1 MLEAAAEKTEMSEES
16 HSLGMEVN
24 GQKMTIMESS
34 VIRGQRTGAN
44 TQRATDRAGR
54 EGKPTGP
61 TKTTPGAAAAV
72 SKPPSPYLKQSSIDA
87 QLKRLRELSQAAA
100 SGETAALDELRNEL
114 DRCPHV
120 WRRIA
125 DLQYMIECKM
135 ADQIAE
141 KDLLKL
147 ESLRKRLSELRYELT
162 KESDSLLVKLAVSRY
177 LACWIFS
184 QFVELK
190 LLSSD
195 MPDQWAKLLVQAE
208 QRTATAMRAL
218 LLAKKADAVDRQS
231 GSSTEN

>member
-1 MLEAAAEKTEMSEES
+1 MLEAAAEKPEMSEES
-16 HSLGMEVN
+16 VSLETEVD
-24 GQKMTIMESS
+24 GQKLTIMESS
-34 VIRGQRTGAN
+34 VIRGQRTGPS
-44 TQRATDRAGR
+44 TQRQVDQ
-54 EGKPTGP
+54 PTRS
-61 TKTTPGAAAAV
+61 TKTTPETAAAV

-87 QLKRLRELSQAAA
+87 QVKRLRKLSQVAA
-100 SGETAALDELRNEL
+100 SGDTVALDQLRDEL
-114 DRCPHV
+114 DRCPHI

-147 ESLRKRLSELRYELT
+147 ESLRKRISELRYELT

-184 QFVELK
+184 QFAELK

-195 MPDQWAKLLVQAE
+195 VPDQWAKLLVQAE

-218 LLAKKADAVDRQS
+218 LLAKKADAVDRQFRQVD
-231 GSSTEN
+231 